1 MKRKQAIAELMK
13 FYPYKET
20 DSEVESWRK
29 LPIDDFRKVYVYL
42 MYVNAEEAE
51 QLIITEDDANVG

>member
-1 MKRKQAIAELMK
+1 MKRKEAIAELLK

-20 DSEVESWRK
+20 DPEVEAWKK
-29 LPIDDFRKVYVYL
+29 LSLDDFRKVYVYL

-51 QLIITEDDANVG
+51 QLIITEDDANAN